1 MILARHITHAIPL
14 LIPFLIGVLS
24 LCSCEN
30 DMKDIDDIENI
41 QKEEAVDISI
51 DVKIIYSDSAVV
63 KAELTGPELRI
74 YHDSTG
80 NYEFQKGLQIIFFD
94 NDGKETQRIK
104 SDYGVQ
110 RSIEGITE
118 FRKNVVINM
127 ADGSV
132 IKTEELFYDEKKK
145 EYYNSVPIEM
155 QFTDSRGNMQA
166 TSFRSDVDFKNIRG
180 ESMTGFMIPSS
191 GQVPSFGR

>member
-110 RSIEGITE
+110 RSIEG
-118 FRKNVVINM
+118 R
-127 ADGSV
+127 S
-132 IKTEELFYDEKKK
+132 EEHTSELQSRENLVCRLLLEKKK
-145 EYYNSVPIEM
+145 
-155 QFTDSRGNMQA
+155 QTQA
-166 TSFRSDVDFKNIRG
+166 KLLTS
-180 ESMTGFMIPSS
+180 
-191 GQVPSFGR
+191 

>member
-1 MILARHITHAIPL
+1 IHPSCLTHA
-14 LIPFLIGVLS
+14 FSSFVLVLPRTPRPTLFPYTTLFRS
-24 LCSCEN
+24 
-30 DMKDIDDIENI
+30 
-41 QKEEAVDISI
+41 
-51 DVKIIYSDSAVV
+51 
-63 KAELTGPELRI
+63 LTGPELRI

-145 EYYNSVPIEM
+145 EYYNSVPI
-155 QFTDSRGNMQA
+155 
-166 TSFRSDVDFKNIRG
+166 
-180 ESMTGFMIPSS
+180 
-191 GQVPSFGR
+191 

>member
-1 MILARHITHAIPL
+1 MLTAQKTSQIQFIFATLVGILL
-14 LIPFLIGVLS
+14 FY
-24 LCSCEN
+24 SCEN
-30 DMKDIDDIENI
+30 DLKDINEIENI
-41 QKEEAVDISI
+41 QKEEAVDISK
-51 DVKIIYSDSAVV
+51 DVRIIYSDSAVV

-94 NDGKETQRIK
+94 TEGKETQRIK

-110 RSIEGITE
+110 RSTVGITE

-132 IKTEELFYDEKKK
+132 IKTEELFYDENKK
-145 EYYNSVPIEM
+145 EYYNSVPIFME
-155 QFTDSRGNMQA
+155 FTDSRGNIQA

-180 ESMTGFMIPSS
+180 ESMTGFTIPGSD
-191 GQVPSFGR
+191 QVPTFGP